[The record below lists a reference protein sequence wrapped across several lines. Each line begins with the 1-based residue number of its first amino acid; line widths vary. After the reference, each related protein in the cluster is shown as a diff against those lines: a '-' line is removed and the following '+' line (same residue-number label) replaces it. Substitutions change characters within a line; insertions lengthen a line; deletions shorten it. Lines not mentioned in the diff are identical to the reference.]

1 MKRMAVISAG
11 FVPVPAVDGG
21 AGEELTTEIIKGNE
35 KKGDYFMDIYTIE
48 SPKLCNIKYK
58 NAEVIQLHISKLNW
72 FFCKARNAFL
82 KLFNRRYRFIPYN
95 RVLLKKFRDNYDLIL
110 IENNMQVYEDIY
122 KHMKRSKNNM
132 IYHMHNDIDG
142 TTKPEY
148 LCRYITDTAK
158 VILPVSK
165 YIKNRVENCSPNNIT
180 EVFYNCIDT
189 RKFNRNKEFDCN
201 KIKEKY
207 DIEAND
213 FVYMYA
219 GSVYK
224 GKGVLELVKAFK
236 KVSKECNNVKLLI
249 VGSTWYNLID
259 KDEYYVRLIKEIED
273 IKDNVIFTGYVY
285 PNDMPEFYSIA
296 DVMVISSICEE
307 AFPLVA
313 LESMAM
319 GKAIVSTN
327 SGGIVESLI
336 SGTAIMVDKSRDVIE
351 GLYCGMKELY
361 DNDELRKQIAENAY
375 NEFISNKNY
384 NVDLYYDT
392 FKEKIGKYI
401 EC

>member
-1 MKRMAVISAG
+1 
-11 FVPVPAVDGG
+11 
-21 AGEELTTEIIKGNE
+21 
-35 KKGDYFMDIYTIE
+35 
-48 SPKLCNIKYK
+48 
-58 NAEVIQLHISKLNW
+58 
-72 FFCKARNAFL
+72 
-82 KLFNRRYRFIPYN
+82 
-95 RVLLKKFRDNYDLIL
+95 
-110 IENNMQVYEDIY
+110 
-122 KHMKRSKNNM
+122 M

-236 KVSKECNNVKLLI
+236 SK
-249 VGSTWYNLID
+249 
-259 KDEYYVRLIKEIED
+259 
-273 IKDNVIFTGYVY
+273 
-285 PNDMPEFYSIA
+285 
-296 DVMVISSICEE
+296 
-307 AFPLVA
+307 
-313 LESMAM
+313 
-319 GKAIVSTN
+319 
-327 SGGIVESLI
+327 
-336 SGTAIMVDKSRDVIE
+336 
-351 GLYCGMKELY
+351 
-361 DNDELRKQIAENAY
+361 
-375 NEFISNKNY
+375 
-384 NVDLYYDT
+384 
-392 FKEKIGKYI
+392 
-401 EC
+401 

>member
-1 MKRMAVISAG
+1 M
-11 FVPVPAVDGG
+11 
-21 AGEELTTEIIKGNE
+21 
-35 KKGDYFMDIYTIE
+35 
-48 SPKLCNIKYK
+48 
-58 NAEVIQLHISKLNW
+58 
-72 FFCKARNAFL
+72 
-82 KLFNRRYRFIPYN
+82 
-95 RVLLKKFRDNYDLIL
+95 
-110 IENNMQVYEDIY
+110 
-122 KHMKRSKNNM
+122 
-132 IYHMHNDIDG
+132 
-142 TTKPEY
+142 
-148 LCRYITDTAK
+148 
-158 VILPVSK
+158 
-165 YIKNRVENCSPNNIT
+165 
-180 EVFYNCIDT
+180 
-189 RKFNRNKEFDCN
+189 
-201 KIKEKY
+201 
-207 DIEAND
+207 
-213 FVYMYA
+213 
-219 GSVYK
+219 
-224 GKGVLELVKAFK
+224 
-236 KVSKECNNVKLLI
+236 
-249 VGSTWYNLID
+249 GSTWYNLID

-375 NEFISNKNY
+375 NEFINNKNY